1 MPQDVWLIWLM
12 LWIDIALIL
21 SVALTAYFS
30 FPKLLSEIITTNR
43 IRLDGTKSDYRSA
56 IESAALSQWRNNV
69 LFCGLL
75 ALLLANGV
83 ILGCHRLIMPLPI
96 AAAGLEK
103 FDVNGLKWKENLQD
117 PEQGNVVGDLKKWQ
131 RRVGRTPSPKWM
143 PAFYLVYGLVF
154 VLIIAAVGAL
164 IRAYIYSLVNL
175 AKQANKRKK
184 DYLLHD
190 MKSRLEAV
198 ETANSPLWTR

>member
-1 MPQDVWLIWLM
+1 MPQDAWLIWLM

-30 FPKLLSEIITTNR
+30 FPKPLSEIMNTNR

-75 ALLLANGV
+75 ALLIANCM
-83 ILGCHRLIMPLPI
+83 IFGCHRFIMPLPI

-103 FDVNGLKWKENLQD
+103 FDVDASKWKENLQD

-131 RRVGRTPSPKWM
+131 SRAGRAPSPKWM
-143 PAFYLVYGLVF
+143 AAFYLVYGLVF
-154 VLIIAAVGAL
+154 ALIIAAVGAL

-175 AKQANKRKK
+175 AKHAKKRKN

-198 ETANSPLWTR
+198 ETANTPI